1 MILLLDVIVVQ
12 MSGHNNKGKFYLAHP
27 GKTVEKSLV
36 FHFNTHKPQNLFR
49 LPFPLLTTN
58 IEIHLFCLS
67 TDRQTKF

>member
-12 MSGHNNKGKFYLAHP
+12 MSGHNEGKFYLAHP
-27 GKTVEKSLV
+27 GKTVERSLV

-49 LPFPLLTTN
+49 LPLPLLTPN